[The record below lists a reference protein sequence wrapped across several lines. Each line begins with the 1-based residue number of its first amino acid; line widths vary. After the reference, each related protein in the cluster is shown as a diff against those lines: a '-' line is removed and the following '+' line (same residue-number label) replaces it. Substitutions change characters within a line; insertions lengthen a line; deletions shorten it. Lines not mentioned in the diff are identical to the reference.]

1 MTPDWRL
8 LSLPRSRVRSKK
20 TQPCHLMTC
29 KSICR
34 DGSRSILRLESE
46 TRDQTTARRG
56 SLSIWSRTAADTAG
70 LLHSISADISF
81 SRSLSLSLSPTS
93 LLSPPSSSHGTLTL
107 LALTSE
113 SILVVVVV
121 VPNLLGQV
129 RSEGEQEEYKLRRE
143 GGWSHLALLLLLVP
157 SHLIPY
163 SS

>member
-1 MTPDWRL
+1 MTPDWSL

-46 TRDQTTARRG
+46 TRYQTTARRG

-81 SRSLSLSLSPTS
+81 SRSLSLSLTHSPTS
-93 LLSPPSSSHGTLTL
+93 LLFPWDSDALGLDLGIDPRGRRRRTQSSGASEVGGGT
-107 LALTSE
+107 
-113 SILVVVVV
+113 
-121 VPNLLGQV
+121 
-129 RSEGEQEEYKLRRE
+129 
-143 GGWSHLALLLLLVP
+143 GG
-157 SHLIPY
+157 I
-163 SS
+163 